1 MTKYLLKFIQN
12 AFIADQICFM
22 KNWDFI
28 TSDFNKNSNLYQSI
42 KE

>member
-12 AFIADQICFM
+12 AFLADQICFM

-28 TSDFNKNSNLYQSI
+28 TTEFTTN
-42 KE
+42 